1 MDLLSRITGPN
12 DTHGLSERELELLA
26 GEIRELILSCVSEVG
41 GHLAPSLGTVELTV
55 ALHSMLDSPRDK
67 IIWDVGHQCY
77 AHKIITGRAAEF
89 ASIRQ
94 YGGLSGFPCRR
105 ESEHDIVGTGHAS
118 TSISYG
124 LGLVEAARLA
134 ADSEDHVVCVIG
146 DGALSGG
153 VAFEAMNQAGHLRTP
168 LVVIL
173 NDNQMSIKPN
183 VGAISLYLNRI
194 RLDPTLSKL
203 REEIERGIARI
214 PGIGSRAYSLGKD
227 VKESMKALLVPGM
240 LFEELGFAYIGVVDG
255 HDIHALRKS
264 VGQALE
270 TKRPVLVHVKTIK
283 GKGYEPA
290 EARPDDF
297 HGIGP
302 FHIGNGAKKNGS
314 NGTTYTEA
322 FGRAMVRAGREDERV
337 VAVTAAMTQGTGLEA
352 FEAEFPD
359 RLYDVGIAEEHAV
372 VFAAGLALGGKR
384 PVVAIYSTFLQRAFD
399 MLVQDVALQRL
410 SIVFAVDRAG
420 LVGDDGPTH
429 HGVFDLSYLR
439 MIPNLVI
446 MAPSSQA
453 QLHHMLHT
461 ALRQDG
467 PVALR
472 YPRGLAVRYTEPKEL
487 VALPIGQ
494 GEVLEQGADVAL
506 VGIGTGVGIAREAL
520 ALLRAQGLAPTLV
533 DARFVK
539 PLDANLLDRLAGT
552 HGLIVTVEENVLA
565 GGFGSAVLEHFAGT
579 GVRVARVGLP
589 DHFVPHGDRTRLL
602 ADAGL
607 TAEDVATAALG
618 VRPGVMRIS

>member
-1 MDLLSRITGPN
+1 
-12 DTHGLSERELELLA
+12 
-26 GEIRELILSCVSEVG
+26 
-41 GHLAPSLGTVELTV
+41 
-55 ALHSMLDSPRDK
+55 
-67 IIWDVGHQCY
+67 
-77 AHKIITGRAAEF
+77 
-89 ASIRQ
+89 
-94 YGGLSGFPCRR
+94 
-105 ESEHDIVGTGHAS
+105 
-118 TSISYG
+118 
-124 LGLVEAARLA
+124 
-134 ADSEDHVVCVIG
+134 VIG

-203 REEIERGIARI
+203 REEIERGVLRI
-214 PGIGSRAYSLGKD
+214 PGIGTRAYSLGKD

-302 FHIGNGAKKNGS
+302 FHIGNGMTKNGS

-322 FGRAMVRAGREDERV
+322 FGRAILRAAREDERV
-337 VAVTAAMTQGTGLEA
+337 VAVTAAMTQGTGLEP
-352 FEAEFPD
+352 FEREFPD

-372 VFAAGLALGGKR
+372 VFAAGLVLGGMR
-384 PVVAIYSTFLQRAFD
+384 PVVAVYSTFLQRAFD
-399 MLVQDVALQRL
+399 MLVQDIALQRL
-410 SIVFAVDRAG
+410 PIVFAVDRAG
-420 LVGDDGPTH
+420 IVGDDGPTH

-439 MIPNLVI
+439 MIPDMVV
-446 MAPSSQA
+446 MAPSSQE
-453 QLHHMLHT
+453 QLHHMVYT

-472 YPRGLAVRYTEPKEL
+472 YPRGLAARYTEPAEL
-487 VALPIGQ
+487 VEIPIGR
-494 GEVLEQGADVAL
+494 GEVLEEGADVAL
-506 VGIGTGVGIAREAL
+506 VGIGTGVGIAREAGTL
-520 ALLRAQGLAPTLV
+520 MRAQGVVPTLV
-533 DARFVK
+533 DARFAK
-539 PLDANLLDRLAGT
+539 PLDTDLLDRLAGT
-552 HGLIVTVEENVLA
+552 HALIVTVEENVLA

-579 GVRVARVGLP
+579 GVRVQRVGLP
-589 DHFVPHGDRTRLL
+589 DRFVPHGARARLL

-607 TAEDVATAALG
+607 TARDVAAAAIG
-618 VRPGVMRIS
+618 VRTGAVQIS

>member
-1 MDLLSRITGPN
+1 MDYLSRISGPK
-12 DTHGLSERELELLA
+12 DTHGLSERELALLA
-26 GEIRELILSCVSEVG
+26 GEIREVILSCVSKVG

-77 AHKIITGRAAEF
+77 AHKIITGRACEF

-94 YGGLSGFPCRR
+94 YGGLSGFPCRF

-134 ADSEDHVVCVIG
+134 GESEGHVVCVIG

-203 REEIERGIARI
+203 REEIERGVLRI
-214 PGIGSRAYSLGKD
+214 PGIGTRAYSLGKD

-302 FHIGNGAKKNGS
+302 FHIGNGMTKNGS

-322 FGRAMVRAGREDERV
+322 FGRAILRAAREDERV
-337 VAVTAAMTQGTGLEA
+337 VAVTAAMTQGTGLEP
-352 FEAEFPD
+352 FEREFPD

-372 VFAAGLALGGKR
+372 VFAAGLALGGMR
-384 PVVAIYSTFLQRAFD
+384 PVVAVYSTFLQRAFD
-399 MLVQDVALQRL
+399 MLVQDIALQRL
-410 SIVFAVDRAG
+410 PIVFAVDRAG
-420 LVGDDGPTH
+420 IVGDDGPTH

-439 MIPNLVI
+439 MIPDMVV
-446 MAPSSQA
+446 MAPSSQE
-453 QLHHMLHT
+453 QLHHMVYT

-472 YPRGLAVRYTEPKEL
+472 YPRGLAARYTEPAEL
-487 VALPIGQ
+487 VEIPIGR
-494 GEVLEQGADVAL
+494 GEVLEEGADVAL
-506 VGIGTGVGIAREAL
+506 VGIGTGVGIAREAGTL
-520 ALLRAQGLAPTLV
+520 MRAQGVAPTLV
-533 DARFVK
+533 DARFAK
-539 PLDANLLDRLAGT
+539 PLDTELLDRLAGT
-552 HGLIVTVEENVLA
+552 HALIVTVEENVLA

-579 GVRVARVGLP
+579 GVRVQRVGLP
-589 DHFVPHGDRTRLL
+589 DRFVPHGARARLL

-607 TAEDVATAALG
+607 TARDVAAAAIG
-618 VRPGVMRIS
+618 VRTGAVQIS

>member
-1 MDLLSRITGPN
+1 MDYLSRISGPK
-12 DTHGLSERELELLA
+12 DTHGLSERELALLA
-26 GEIRELILSCVSEVG
+26 GEIREVILSCVSKVG

-77 AHKIITGRAAEF
+77 AHKIITGRACEF

-94 YGGLSGFPCRR
+94 YGGLSGFPCRF

-134 ADSEDHVVCVIG
+134 GESEGHVVCVIG

-203 REEIERGIARI
+203 REEIERGVLRI
-214 PGIGSRAYSLGKD
+214 PGIGTRAYSLGKD

-302 FHIGNGAKKNGS
+302 FHIGNGMTKNGS

-322 FGRAMVRAGREDERV
+322 FGRAILRAAREDERV
-337 VAVTAAMTQGTGLEA
+337 VAVTAAMTQGTGLEP
-352 FEAEFPD
+352 FEREFPD

-372 VFAAGLALGGKR
+372 VFAAGLVLGGMR
-384 PVVAIYSTFLQRAFD
+384 PVVAVYSTFLQRAFD
-399 MLVQDVALQRL
+399 MLVQDIALQRL
-410 SIVFAVDRAG
+410 PIVFAVDRAG
-420 LVGDDGPTH
+420 IVGDDGPTH

-439 MIPNLVI
+439 MIPDMVV
-446 MAPSSQA
+446 MAPSSQE
-453 QLHHMLHT
+453 QLHHMVYT

-472 YPRGLAVRYTEPKEL
+472 YPRGLPARYTEPAEL
-487 VALPIGQ
+487 VEIPIGC
-494 GEVLEQGADVAL
+494 GEVLEEGADVAL
-506 VGIGTGVGIAREAL
+506 VGIGTGVGIAREAGTL
-520 ALLRAQGLAPTLV
+520 MRAQGVVPTLV
-533 DARFVK
+533 DACFAK
-539 PLDANLLDRLAGT
+539 PLDTDLLDRLAGT
-552 HGLIVTVEENVLA
+552 HALIVTVEENVLA

-579 GVRVARVGLP
+579 GVRVQRVGLP
-589 DHFVPHGDRTRLL
+589 DRFVPHGARARLL

-607 TAEDVATAALG
+607 TARDVAAAAIG
-618 VRPGVMRIS
+618 VRTGAVQIS

>member
-1 MDLLSRITGPN
+1 MDYLSRISGPK
-12 DTHGLSERELELLA
+12 DTHGLSERELALLA
-26 GEIRELILSCVSEVG
+26 GEIREVILSCVSKVG

-77 AHKIITGRAAEF
+77 AHKIITGRACEF

-94 YGGLSGFPCRR
+94 YGGLSGFPCRF

-134 ADSEDHVVCVIG
+134 GESEGHVVCVIG

-203 REEIERGIARI
+203 REEIERGVLRI
-214 PGIGSRAYSLGKD
+214 PGIGTRAYSLGKD

-302 FHIGNGAKKNGS
+302 FHIGNGMTKNGS

-322 FGRAMVRAGREDERV
+322 FGRAILRAAREDERV
-337 VAVTAAMTQGTGLEA
+337 VAVTAAMTQGTGLEP
-352 FEAEFPD
+352 FEREFPD

-372 VFAAGLALGGKR
+372 VFAAGLVLGGMR
-384 PVVAIYSTFLQRAFD
+384 PVVAVYSTFLQRAFD
-399 MLVQDVALQRL
+399 MLVQDIALQRL
-410 SIVFAVDRAG
+410 PIVFAVDRAG
-420 LVGDDGPTH
+420 IVGDDGPTH

-439 MIPNLVI
+439 MIPNMVV
-446 MAPSSQA
+446 MAPSSQE
-453 QLHHMLHT
+453 QLHHMVYT

-472 YPRGLAVRYTEPKEL
+472 YPRGLPARYTEPAEL
-487 VALPIGQ
+487 VEIPIGC
-494 GEVLEQGADVAL
+494 GEVLEEGADVAL
-506 VGIGTGVGIAREAL
+506 VGIGTGVGIAREAGTL
-520 ALLRAQGLAPTLV
+520 MRAQGVVPTLV
-533 DARFVK
+533 DARFAK
-539 PLDANLLDRLAGT
+539 PLDTELLDRLAGT
-552 HGLIVTVEENVLA
+552 HALIVTVEENVLA

-579 GVRVARVGLP
+579 GVRVQRVGLP
-589 DHFVPHGDRTRLL
+589 DRFVPHGARARLL

-607 TAEDVATAALG
+607 TARDVAAAAIG
-618 VRPGVMRIS
+618 VRTGAVQIS

>member
-1 MDLLSRITGPN
+1 MDYLSRISGPK
-12 DTHGLSERELELLA
+12 DTHGLSERELALLA
-26 GEIRELILSCVSEVG
+26 GEIREVILSCVSKVG

-77 AHKIITGRAAEF
+77 AHKIITGRACEF

-94 YGGLSGFPCRR
+94 YGGLSGFPCRF

-134 ADSEDHVVCVIG
+134 GESEGHVVCVIG

-203 REEIERGIARI
+203 REEIERGVLRI
-214 PGIGSRAYSLGKD
+214 PGIGTRAYSLGKD

-302 FHIGNGAKKNGS
+302 FHIGNGMTKNGS

-322 FGRAMVRAGREDERV
+322 FGRAILRAAREDERV
-337 VAVTAAMTQGTGLEA
+337 VAVTAAMTQGTGLEP
-352 FEAEFPD
+352 FEREFPD

-372 VFAAGLALGGKR
+372 VFAAGLALGGMR
-384 PVVAIYSTFLQRAFD
+384 PVVAVYSTFLQRAFD
-399 MLVQDVALQRL
+399 MLVQDIALQRL
-410 SIVFAVDRAG
+410 PIVFAVDRAG
-420 LVGDDGPTH
+420 IVGDDGPTH

-439 MIPNLVI
+439 MIPDMVV
-446 MAPSSQA
+446 MAPSSQE
-453 QLHHMLHT
+453 QLHHMVYT

-472 YPRGLAVRYTEPKEL
+472 YPRGLPARYTEPAEL
-487 VALPIGQ
+487 VEIPIGC
-494 GEVLEQGADVAL
+494 GEVLEEGADVAL
-506 VGIGTGVGIAREAL
+506 VGIGTGVGIAREAGTL
-520 ALLRAQGLAPTLV
+520 MRAQGVVPTLV
-533 DARFVK
+533 DARFAK
-539 PLDANLLDRLAGT
+539 PLDTDLLDRLAGT
-552 HGLIVTVEENVLA
+552 HALIVTVEENVLA

-579 GVRVARVGLP
+579 GVRVQRVGLP
-589 DHFVPHGDRTRLL
+589 DRFVPHGARARLL

-607 TAEDVATAALG
+607 TARDVAAAAIG
-618 VRPGVMRIS
+618 VRTGAVQIS

>member
-1 MDLLSRITGPN
+1 MDYLSRISGPK
-12 DTHGLSERELELLA
+12 DTHGLSERELALLA
-26 GEIRELILSCVSEVG
+26 GEIREVILSCVSKVG

-77 AHKIITGRAAEF
+77 AHKIITGRACEF

-94 YGGLSGFPCRR
+94 YGGLSGFPCRF

-134 ADSEDHVVCVIG
+134 GESEGHVVCVIG

-203 REEIERGIARI
+203 REEIERGVLRI
-214 PGIGSRAYSLGKD
+214 PGIGTRAYSLGKD

-302 FHIGNGAKKNGS
+302 FHIGNGMTKNGS

-322 FGRAMVRAGREDERV
+322 FGRAILRAAREDERV
-337 VAVTAAMTQGTGLEA
+337 VAVTAAMTQGTGLEP
-352 FEAEFPD
+352 FEREFPD

-372 VFAAGLALGGKR
+372 VFAAGLVLGGMR
-384 PVVAIYSTFLQRAFD
+384 PVVAVYSTFLQRAFD
-399 MLVQDVALQRL
+399 MLVQDIALQRL
-410 SIVFAVDRAG
+410 PIVFAVDRAG
-420 LVGDDGPTH
+420 IVGDDGPTH

-439 MIPNLVI
+439 MIPNMVV
-446 MAPSSQA
+446 MAPSSQE
-453 QLHHMLHT
+453 QLHHMVYT

-472 YPRGLAVRYTEPKEL
+472 YPRGLAARYTEPAEL
-487 VALPIGQ
+487 VEIPIGC
-494 GEVLEQGADVAL
+494 GEVLEEGADVAL
-506 VGIGTGVGIAREAL
+506 VGIGTGVGIAREAGTL
-520 ALLRAQGLAPTLV
+520 MRAQGVVPTLV
-533 DARFVK
+533 DARFAK
-539 PLDANLLDRLAGT
+539 PLDTDLLDRLAGT
-552 HGLIVTVEENVLA
+552 HALIVTVEENVLA

-579 GVRVARVGLP
+579 GVRVQRVGLP
-589 DHFVPHGDRTRLL
+589 DRFVPHGARARLL

-607 TAEDVATAALG
+607 TARDVAAAAIG
-618 VRPGVMRIS
+618 VRTGAVQIS

>member
-1 MDLLSRITGPN
+1 MDYLSRISGPE
-12 DTHGLSERELELLA
+12 DTHGLSERELALLA
-26 GEIRELILSCVSEVG
+26 GEIREVILSCVSKVG

-77 AHKIITGRAAEF
+77 AHKIITGRACEF

-94 YGGLSGFPCRR
+94 YGGLSGFPCRF

-134 ADSEDHVVCVIG
+134 GESEAHVVCVIG

-203 REEIERGIARI
+203 REEIERGVLRI
-214 PGIGSRAYSLGKD
+214 PGIGTRAYSLGKD

-302 FHIGNGAKKNGS
+302 FHIGNGVTKNGS

-322 FGRAMVRAGREDERV
+322 FGRAILRAAREDERV
-337 VAVTAAMTQGTGLEA
+337 VAVTAAMTQGTGLEP
-352 FEAEFPD
+352 FEREFPD

-372 VFAAGLALGGKR
+372 VFAAGLVLGGMR
-384 PVVAIYSTFLQRAFD
+384 PVVAVYSTFLQRAFD
-399 MLVQDVALQRL
+399 MLVQDIALQRL
-410 SIVFAVDRAG
+410 PIVFAVDRAG
-420 LVGDDGPTH
+420 IVGDDGPTH

-439 MIPNLVI
+439 MIPNMVV
-446 MAPSSQA
+446 MAPSSQE
-453 QLHHMLHT
+453 QLHHMVYT

-472 YPRGLAVRYTEPKEL
+472 YPRGLAARYTEPAEL
-487 VALPIGQ
+487 VEIPIGR
-494 GEVLEQGADVAL
+494 GEVLEEGADVAL
-506 VGIGTGVGIAREAL
+506 VGIGTGVGIAREAGTL
-520 ALLRAQGLAPTLV
+520 MRAQGVAPTLV
-533 DARFVK
+533 DARFAK
-539 PLDANLLDRLAGT
+539 PLDTELLDRLAGT
-552 HGLIVTVEENVLA
+552 HALIVTVEENVLA

-579 GVRVARVGLP
+579 GVRVQRVGLP
-589 DHFVPHGDRTRLL
+589 DRFVPHGARARLL

-607 TAEDVATAALG
+607 TARDVAAAAIG
-618 VRPGVMRIS
+618 VRTGAVQIS